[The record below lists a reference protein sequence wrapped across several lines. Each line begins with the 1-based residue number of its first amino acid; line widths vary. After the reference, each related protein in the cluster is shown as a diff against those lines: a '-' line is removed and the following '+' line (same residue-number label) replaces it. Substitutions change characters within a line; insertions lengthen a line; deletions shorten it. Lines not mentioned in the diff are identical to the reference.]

1 MPRAQKGL
9 LLVECDP
16 TVKQL
21 ILNIDEK
28 SPGIV
33 IEEIDDERL
42 LVNEHRLEQI
52 KAELERRL
60 EENTYQ
66 IED

>member
-21 ILNIDEK
+21 ILNMDEQ

-33 IEEIDDERL
+33 IEEIDEERL
-42 LVNEHRLEQI
+42 LVNESRLEQV

-66 IED
+66 VEE